1 MLACHLEREVL
12 LKTIMPALIAVIL
25 AAGALQAARGANDGA
40 KNAAPAERIG
50 VYDSRAVAV
59 AYVDSMAF
67 KKWLAEMKGKR
78 DRANMSGNQKQV
90 KKIENEIIARQQL
103 MHKQGFGTE
112 PVDDILS
119 QINDKL
125 PAIKKKAGVDAI
137 VSKWDKNA
145 LEQHAAAGQVDV
157 TTMLI
162 DALNPGEKQRKAA
175 LDIQKSE
182 PVSNG
187 KAARIKN

>member
-1 MLACHLEREVL
+1 MACHLEREAL
-12 LKTIMPALIAVIL
+12 LKTIMSALIAAVL

-40 KNAAPAERIG
+40 KNAAPTERIG

>member
-1 MLACHLEREVL
+1 
-12 LKTIMPALIAVIL
+12 LKTIMSALIAAVL

-40 KNAAPAERIG
+40 KNAAPTERIG